1 LEVGD
6 HLCQVAVRRRHQAH
20 VHPDRS
26 RAPQALELL
35 LLQHAEELRLQLRGD
50 IADLVEEERP
60 LVGQLEAADF
70 LRDGAGEGAFLVAEQ
85 LALDQ
90 PCGDGRAVELDE
102 GPVAAGAQLV
112 EGAGDELL
120 AGAGLAADE
129 HGGVG
134 GGDGF
139 DLLQHPAQGGA
150 PADDLVEVVFGADL
164 FFQVDLLLVQFVLE
178 RLDLFEG

>member
-1 LEVGD
+1 MVSIPPAHPPCDLLHEMADEPGDVFAALAQRREHDWEHVQAIIEVVAKLAVGD
-6 HLCQVAVRRRHQAH
+6 HLRQVAVRRRHQAH

-35 LLQHAEELRLQLRGD
+35 LLQHAEELRLQLRWD
-50 IADLVEEERP
+50 VADLVEEERP
-60 LVGQLEAADF
+60 LVGQLEAANF

-112 EGAGDELL
+112 EGAGDEFL
-120 AGAGLAADE
+120 AGAGLAR
-129 HGGVG
+129 G
-134 GGDGF
+134 
-139 DLLQHPAQGGA
+139 
-150 PADDLVEVVFGADL
+150 
-164 FFQVDLLLVQFVLE
+164 
-178 RLDLFEG
+178 